1 MDMDYAEG
9 IVSETGEDAAKKV
22 LTVPLNSMVPL
33 ANQTTIVGDFAVPLK
48 GAARYAKIAPLV
60 GLGLA
65 ANDTYN
71 GYANT
76 PNVIRNPNTL
86 DELAGAG
93 AGLAHGVSFGLVP
106 EREGTQFL
114 SKLFNGYRRDEAS
127 PIAEELQRNVDA
139 EQLEAVRQNVLNN
152 ITRTAPIDNAATPA
166 REYNGLADMV
176 LLEDKYRQL
185 TKKDA

>member
-1 MDMDYAEG
+1 MPSSEYLSD
-9 IVSETGEDAAKKV
+9 IVDETGEFVAHRA
-22 LTVPLNSMVPL
+22 
-33 ANQTTIVGDFAVPLK
+33 AVPTLNTMVTK
-48 GAARYAKIAPLV
+48 AHNGPGVNLSKVPQFYKLG
-60 GLGLA
+60 GLAGLALA
-65 ANDTYN
+65 ANDSYG

-76 PNVIRNPNTL
+76 PNVIRDPNTL
-86 DELAGAG
+86 DKLAGAG
-93 AGLAHGVSFGLVP
+93 AGLANGISFGLVP

-127 PIAEELQRNVDA
+127 PIAEELQRSVDA

-152 ITRTAPIDNAATPA
+152 ITRTAPVDNVVTPA
-166 REYNGLADMV
+166 REANGLANMV